1 MSQYKNVHKPR
12 TSFSYQYLL
21 SLEKIAFHYLKQY
34 SAKEDTFNN
43 NRMQSLINQSR
54 TKFVHDFKEMMI
66 DNELNEIMFK
76 MYSRKESYKK
86 LKKIVVLY
94 SKYVNVFPNYLVIDV
109 EKAMSNN
116 ITNKQRLINLL
127 YESIIFDDES
137 DDDSDDVILS
147 SLYESFVNKSDTHL
161 NRTDTLLL
169 TTNRKN
175 FKMKK
180 DEKYDSIDGIENLIK
195 NICEEEALRAQR
207 SQRKKK
213 TTIVEIDTKRRS
225 DKAVIHLDNESQ
237 KIIGETKNANRLK
250 STMDFAKLGIN
261 RFVSNCE
268 QRSMNS
274 NESGKKKFKET
285 FRFYVGQMEK
295 ERYKINFKKEKD
307 IIKNSIFSNIY
318 EMNDISIMNPMFFNS
333 GMKYVNKNTQH
344 KIKRAKTTHQKRV
357 NSNKKYQS
365 MKQLPPL
372 ISN

>member
-127 YESIIFDDES
+127 YESIIFDDE
-137 DDDSDDVILS
+137 
-147 SLYESFVNKSDTHL
+147 
-161 NRTDTLLL
+161 
-169 TTNRKN
+169 
-175 FKMKK
+175 
-180 DEKYDSIDGIENLIK
+180 G
-195 NICEEEALRAQR
+195 
-207 SQRKKK
+207 
-213 TTIVEIDTKRRS
+213 
-225 DKAVIHLDNESQ
+225 
-237 KIIGETKNANRLK
+237 
-250 STMDFAKLGIN
+250 
-261 RFVSNCE
+261 
-268 QRSMNS
+268 
-274 NESGKKKFKET
+274 
-285 FRFYVGQMEK
+285 
-295 ERYKINFKKEKD
+295 
-307 IIKNSIFSNIY
+307 
-318 EMNDISIMNPMFFNS
+318 
-333 GMKYVNKNTQH
+333 H
-344 KIKRAKTTHQKRV
+344 KISSK
-357 NSNKKYQS
+357 S
-365 MKQLPPL
+365 LPL
-372 ISN
+372 TSAISDRKVVVSTLMCKLL